1 MYFGIA
7 ILDLDQSR
15 SKFVPVF
22 YNIMILWQLL
32 NKKEYVIKFQSYNA
46 TNTIITEYYKNINTT
61 EINTRSKFSYNN
73 V

>member
-1 MYFGIA
+1 
-7 ILDLDQSR
+7 
-15 SKFVPVF
+15 
-22 YNIMILWQLL
+22 MILWQLV
-32 NKKEYVIKFQSYNA
+32 NKKEYVIKFQSYTA